1 MNTKSAD
8 PLAVPP
14 VIAEVVRSGFVEGSH
29 TGTVV
34 GLAADGAVA
43 LSIGDPAA
51 PVFPRSCNKPLQAV
65 GMLRAGIDV
74 DDRQL
79 ALIAA
84 SHSGLDEHVAIA
96 RSILTSVGLDE
107 RALANTPGL
116 PVDEQASRALLAKG
130 GEPDRL
136 HQNCSGKHAG
146 MLAACVAAGWP
157 LSGYL
162 DPDHPLQCV
171 LRATVEEL
179 AGEEV
184 EAVGV
189 DGCGAPLFAVS
200 LLGVARAFIALVQAA
215 EGSSALRAALVTPS
229 ERVAVAMR
237 AYPDVVGGPDRVV
250 TRLMDGVPG
259 LLSKDGAEG
268 AFVAALPDGRAAAV
282 KVADGA
288 SRAAGP
294 VLVAALRALGVEA
307 SVLTDLATSPVYG
320 GGRVVGEVRAVPLT

>member
-1 MNTKSAD
+1 VST
-8 PLAVPP
+8 PP
-14 VIAEVVRSGFVEGSH
+14 VATPTVIAEVVRSGFVEATHS
-29 TGTVV
+29 GTVV
-34 GLAADGAVA
+34 GLAADGSVA

-96 RSILTSVGLDE
+96 RSILASVGLDE

-116 PVDEQASRALLAKG
+116 PVDEQASRALIASG
-130 GEPDRL
+130 GGPDRL

-200 LLGVARAFIALVQAA
+200 LLGVARAFVALVRAA
-215 EGSSALRAALVTPS
+215 EGEPTMREPLVAPS
-229 ERVAVAMR
+229 QRVADAMR
-237 AYPDVVGGPDRVV
+237 AHPDVVGGPDRVV
-250 TRLMDGVPG
+250 TRLMHGVPG

-268 AFVAALPDGRAAAV
+268 AFVGALPDGRVVAV

-294 VLVAALRALGVEA
+294 VFVDALRALGVDAPVFAE
-307 SVLTDLATSPVYG
+307 LATSPVYG
-320 GGRVVGEVRAVPLT
+320 GGRVVGEVRAVPLSG

>member
-1 MNTKSAD
+1 MS
-8 PLAVPP
+8 PVGSPI
-14 VIAEVVRSGFVEGSH
+14 VIAEVVRSGFVEGIH

-34 GLAADGAVA
+34 ALAADGAVA
-43 LSIGDPAA
+43 LSAGDPTA

-96 RSILTSVGLDE
+96 RSILADVGLDE
-107 RALANTPGL
+107 HALANTPGL
-116 PVDEQASRALLAKG
+116 PVDEQASRALLASG
-130 GEPDRL
+130 GGPDRL

-146 MLAACVAAGWP
+146 MLAACIAAGWP

-162 DPDHPLQCV
+162 DVDHPLQCV

-184 EAVGV
+184 EAIGV
-189 DGCGAPLFAVS
+189 DGCGAPLFALS
-200 LLGVARAFIALVQAA
+200 LLGVARSFVALARAGDGTSIQRDALVA
-215 EGSSALRAALVTPS
+215 PS
-229 ERVAVAMR
+229 QRVAAAMR
-237 AYPDVVGGPDRVV
+237 AHPDVVGGPGRAV
-250 TRLMDGVPG
+250 TRLMRGVPG

-268 AFVAALPDGRAAAV
+268 AFVAALPDGRVAAV
-282 KVADGA
+282 KVSDGA
-288 SRAAGP
+288 SRAAAP
-294 VLVAALRALGVEA
+294 VLVAALRALGVDA
-307 SVLTDLATSPVYG
+307 AVLDELAATPIYG
-320 GGRVVGEVRAVPLT
+320 GGRVVGEVRATLSS

>member
-1 MNTKSAD
+1 
-8 PLAVPP
+8 
-14 VIAEVVRSGFVEGSH
+14 VIAEVVRSGFVEGIH

-34 GLAADGAVA
+34 GIDADGAIA
-43 LSIGDPAA
+43 LSVGDPSA

-96 RSILTSVGLDE
+96 RSILTGVGLDE
-107 RALANTPGL
+107 QALANTPGL
-116 PVDEQASRALLAKG
+116 PVDEQASRALLASG
-130 GEPDRL
+130 GGPDRL

-146 MLAACVAAGWP
+146 MLAACIAAGWP

-171 LRATVEEL
+171 LRGTVEEL
-179 AGEEV
+179 TGEEV
-184 EAVGV
+184 EAIGV

-200 LLGVARAFIALVQAA
+200 LTGVARAFVELV
-215 EGSSALRAALVTPS
+215 RAAAGTSKHREALATPAG
-229 ERVAVAMR
+229 RVANAMR
-237 AYPDVVGGPDRVV
+237 AHPEVVGGPDRAV
-250 TRLMDGVPG
+250 TRLMRGVPG
-259 LLSKDGAEG
+259 LLAKDGAEG

-288 SRAAGP
+288 SRAAAP
-294 VLVAALRALGVEA
+294 VLVAALRALGLDAAVFDE
-307 SVLTDLATSPVYG
+307 LATTPIYG
-320 GGRVVGEVRAVPLT
+320 GGRVVGEVRAVPLG